1 MLKLLVKLLPL
12 KRGELNLHRLK
23 VGVLASGRGSNFQA
37 IAQKAENVEIVLLV
51 VDKPD
56 AKAIE
61 IAKDLN
67 IPYKVI
73 DRRNFSNKE
82 DFEREIINILDL
94 YNSELVIL
102 AGFMRILGAEFVEHF
117 KWRIMNIHPSLLPSF
132 SGLHA
137 HKQAL
142 EYGVR
147 VSGCTVHFVDTG
159 TDTGPIILQSAVC
172 VLEDDTEES
181 LSSRILEEEHKIYP
195 FAVSLFAQNR
205 LIIDGRKVKIKNI

>member
-1 MLKLLVKLLPL
+1 MI
-12 KRGELNLHRLK
+12 GELNLHRLK
-23 VGVLASGRGSNFQA
+23 VGVLASGRGSNFKA

-51 VDKPD
+51 VDKSD

-73 DRRNFSNKE
+73 DRKILNKE
-82 DFEREIINILDL
+82 DFEREIINILDS
-94 YNSELVIL
+94 YNVELVVL
-102 AGFMRILGAEFVEHF
+102 AGFMRILGTEFVEHF
-117 KWRIMNIHPSLLPSF
+117 KWRVMNIHPSLLPSF
-132 SGLHA
+132 PGLHA
-137 HKQAL
+137 QKQAL
-142 EYGVR
+142 EYGVKI
-147 VSGCTVHFVDTG
+147 SGCTVHFVDAG

-205 LIIDGRKVKIKNI
+205 LIIYGRKVKIKNI

>member
-1 MLKLLVKLLPL
+1 M
-12 KRGELNLHRLK
+12 HRLK
-23 VGVLASGRGSNFQA
+23 VGVLASGRGSNFKA

-51 VDKPD
+51 VDKSD

-73 DRRNFSNKE
+73 DRKILNKE
-82 DFEREIINILDL
+82 DFEREIINILDS
-94 YNSELVIL
+94 YNVELVVL
-102 AGFMRILGAEFVEHF
+102 AGFMRILGTEFVEHF
-117 KWRIMNIHPSLLPSF
+117 KWRVMNIHPSLLPSF
-132 SGLHA
+132 PGLHA
-137 HKQAL
+137 QKQAL
-142 EYGVR
+142 EYGVKI
-147 VSGCTVHFVDTG
+147 SGCTVHFVDSG

-205 LIIDGRKVKIKNI
+205 LIIYGRKVKIKNI

>member
-1 MLKLLVKLLPL
+1 M
-12 KRGELNLHRLK
+12 RGELNLHRLK
-23 VGVLASGRGSNFQA
+23 VGVLASGRGSNFKA

-51 VDKPD
+51 VDKSD

-73 DRRNFSNKE
+73 DRKILNKE
-82 DFEREIINILDL
+82 DFEREIINILDS
-94 YNSELVIL
+94 YNVELVVL
-102 AGFMRILGAEFVEHF
+102 AGFMRILGTEFVEHF
-117 KWRIMNIHPSLLPSF
+117 KWRVMNIHPSLLPSF
-132 SGLHA
+132 PGLHA
-137 HKQAL
+137 QKQAL
-142 EYGVR
+142 EYGVKI
-147 VSGCTVHFVDTG
+147 SGCTVHFVDAG

-205 LIIDGRKVKIKNI
+205 LIIDGRKIKIKNI

>member
-1 MLKLLVKLLPL
+1 M
-12 KRGELNLHRLK
+12 HRLK
-23 VGVLASGRGSNFQA
+23 VGVLASGRGSNFKA

-51 VDKPD
+51 VDKSD

-73 DRRNFSNKE
+73 DRKNFGNKE
-82 DFEREIINILDL
+82 DFEREIINVLDS
-94 YNSELVIL
+94 YSVELVVL

-117 KWRIMNIHPSLLPSF
+117 KWRTMNIHPSLLPSF
-132 SGLHA
+132 PGLHA
-137 HKQAL
+137 HNQAL
-142 EYGVR
+142 EYGVK

-172 VLEDDTEES
+172 VLEDDSEES

>member
-1 MLKLLVKLLPL
+1 
-12 KRGELNLHRLK
+12 LHRLK

>member
-1 MLKLLVKLLPL
+1 M
-12 KRGELNLHRLK
+12 RGELNLHRLK
-23 VGVLASGRGSNFQA
+23 VGVLASGRGSNFKA

-51 VDKPD
+51 VDKSD

-73 DRRNFSNKE
+73 DRKILNKE
-82 DFEREIINILDL
+82 DFEREIINILDS
-94 YNSELVIL
+94 YNVELVVL
-102 AGFMRILGAEFVEHF
+102 AGFMRILGTEFVEHF
-117 KWRIMNIHPSLLPSF
+117 KWRVMNIHPSLLPSF
-132 SGLHA
+132 PGLHA
-137 HKQAL
+137 QKQAL
-142 EYGVR
+142 EYGVKI
-147 VSGCTVHFVDTG
+147 SGCTVHFVDAG

-205 LIIDGRKVKIKNI
+205 LIIYGRKVKIKNI

>member
-1 MLKLLVKLLPL
+1 M
-12 KRGELNLHRLK
+12 RGELNLHRLK
-23 VGVLASGRGSNFQA
+23 VGVLASGRGSNFKA
-37 IAQKAENVEIVLLV
+37 ISQKAENVEIVLLV
-51 VDKPD
+51 VDKSD

-82 DFEREIINILDL
+82 DFEKEIIKVLDS
-94 YNSELVIL
+94 YNVELVVL

-117 KWRIMNIHPSLLPSF
+117 KWRTMNIHPSLLPSF
-132 SGLHA
+132 PGLHA
-137 HKQAL
+137 HNQAL
-142 EYGVR
+142 EYGVK
-147 VSGCTVHFVDTG
+147 VSGCTVHFVDVG

>member
-1 MLKLLVKLLPL
+1 M
-12 KRGELNLHRLK
+12 RGELNLHRLK
-23 VGVLASGRGSNFQA
+23 VGVLASGRGSNFKA
-37 IAQKAENVEIVLLV
+37 ISQKAENVEIVLLV
-51 VDKPD
+51 VDKSD

-73 DRRNFSNKE
+73 DRGNFSNKE
-82 DFEREIINILDL
+82 DFEKEIIKVLDS
-94 YNSELVIL
+94 YNVELVVL
-102 AGFMRILGAEFVEHF
+102 AGFMRILGAAFVEHF
-117 KWRIMNIHPSLLPSF
+117 KWRTMNIHPSLLPSF
-132 SGLHA
+132 PGLHA
-137 HKQAL
+137 HNQAL
-142 EYGVR
+142 EYGVK
-147 VSGCTVHFVDTG
+147 VSGCTVHFVDVG

>member
-1 MLKLLVKLLPL
+1 M
-12 KRGELNLHRLK
+12 RGELNLHRLK
-23 VGVLASGRGSNFQA
+23 VGVLASGRGSNFKA

-51 VDKPD
+51 VDKSD

-73 DRRNFSNKE
+73 DRKILNKE
-82 DFEREIINILDL
+82 DFEREIINILDS
-94 YNSELVIL
+94 YNVELVVL
-102 AGFMRILGAEFVEHF
+102 AGFMRILGTEFVEHF
-117 KWRIMNIHPSLLPSF
+117 KWRVMNIHPSLLPSF
-132 SGLHA
+132 PGLHA
-137 HKQAL
+137 QKQAL
-142 EYGVR
+142 EYGVKI
-147 VSGCTVHFVDTG
+147 SGCTVHFVDSG

-205 LIIDGRKVKIKNI
+205 LIIYGRKVKIKNI

>member
-1 MLKLLVKLLPL
+1 M
-12 KRGELNLHRLK
+12 HRLK
-23 VGVLASGRGSNFQA
+23 VGVLASGRGSNFKA

-67 IPYKVI
+67 IPYKFI
-73 DRRNFSNKE
+73 DRKNFGNKE
-82 DFEREIINILDL
+82 DFEREIINVLDS
-94 YNSELVIL
+94 YSVELVVL

-117 KWRIMNIHPSLLPSF
+117 KWRTMNIHPSLLPSF
-132 SGLHA
+132 PGLHA
-137 HKQAL
+137 HNQAL
-142 EYGVR
+142 EYGVK
-147 VSGCTVHFVDTG
+147 VSGCTVHFVDAG